1 MLLMSPQALRAR
13 IFFAANLKCKKNFI
27 SSFDI
32 LPDSRTYLAEVLR
45 LVDISES
52 DQFII
57 SNQIQMKS
65 LALPWRMALERVQF
79 QFLRGEEAPRA

>member
-13 IFFAANLKCKKNFI
+13 IFFATNLKCKKNYFT
-27 SSFDI
+27 FDI
-32 LPDSRTYLAEVLR
+32 LHDSRTYLAEVLR

-52 DQFII
+52 DQFVI
-57 SNQIQMKS
+57 SNQVQMKS
-65 LALPWRMALERVQF
+65 LTLPWRMALQRVQF